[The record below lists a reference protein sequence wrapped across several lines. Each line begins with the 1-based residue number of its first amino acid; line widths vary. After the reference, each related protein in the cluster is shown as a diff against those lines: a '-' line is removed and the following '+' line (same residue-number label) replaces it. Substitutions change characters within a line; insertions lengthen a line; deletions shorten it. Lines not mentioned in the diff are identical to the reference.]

1 MFKIWWDKE
10 LLYFWSK
17 IINSCFKVSIVPAKF
32 KFLFGVIG
40 LTEIVYRGEKV
51 FVQPVGGTLYQ

>member
-32 KFLFGVIG
+32 KFLLGVIG
-40 LTEIVYRGEKV
+40 RTD
-51 FVQPVGGTLYQ
+51 